1 MTGVVPVGGL
11 FEAHLAVS
19 DLGRSVAF
27 YRDVVG
33 LTLGLEQS
41 ERGAAFFWTAE
52 RGAGLLGLWSL
63 GSAPMAFT
71 SHVAFR
77 ASLAD
82 ILDAAER
89 LRATGITP
97 LSFFGDETDE
107 PSVIAWM
114 PAAAMYFRDPDGH
127 LLEYLAMLEGPGA
140 ADRGILS
147 YSRWIADRAVSV
159 DRAGVHVE
167 LHGGPRDALRAL
179 FELAEDSAVAL
190 DAYLDAGDVLV
201 ALDKDVVVGH
211 LQLVDTSDPHTSEI
225 KNMAVVPSS
234 RGSGVGR
241 QLVAAA
247 VSLAGERG
255 RRILVVGT
263 AAADV
268 GNLRFYQRVGF
279 RLRSVERDAFT
290 DATGYASQTS
300 DEGIA
305 LRDRVWLDL
314 ELGGRQR

>member
-1 MTGVVPVGGL
+1 MTGFVPVGGL

-82 ILDAAER
+82 VLGAAER
-89 LRATGITP
+89 LRAAGITP

-127 LLEYLAMLEGPGA
+127 LLEYLAMLESPGA
-140 ADRGILS
+140 ADSGILS
-147 YSRWIADRAVSV
+147 WSRWIAERGANM

-179 FELAEDSAVAL
+179 FEMAEDSAAAL
-190 DAYLDAGDVLV
+190 AAYLDAGDVLV
-201 ALDKDVVVGH
+201 ALDGDVVVGH
-211 LQLVDTSDPHTSEI
+211 LQLVDTSDPHVSEI

-234 RGSGVGR
+234 RGRGVGR

-247 VSLAGERG
+247 VSLAEERG
-255 RRILVVGT
+255 RGVLLVGT
-263 AAADV
+263 ASADV
-268 GNLRFYQRVGF
+268 GNLRFYQRAGF
-279 RLRSVERDAFT
+279 RLRSVERDVFT
-290 DATGYASQTS
+290 AANGYAPQAS
-300 DEGIA
+300 DEGVT

-314 ELGGRQR
+314 KLGGQRR